1 MSSTSIDTP
10 TKILQA
16 TLSLLEKPNAKLP
29 TMSDIA
35 KASGVSR
42 QAVYLHFPSRTDVLV
57 AATRYQD
64 QTNDVNAALAPSRTA
79 RSGTERLDA
88 FVTAWGNYIP
98 QIYGVARAIL
108 AVVDTDVEA
117 AQAWNTRMADM
128 REGCAAAVKALADEG
143 TLPPKTDPEQ
153 ATDLLWTLLSVRTWE
168 NLTQTCG
175 WDQECYLATIRGLAL
190 AALAQDAGAL
200 SDVLAHTKDPA

>member
-1 MSSTSIDTP
+1 MSSTSPDTP
-10 TKILQA
+10 TRILQA
-16 TLSLLEKPNAKLP
+16 TLSLLEKTDAKLP

-64 QTNDVNAALAPSRTA
+64 QTNDVNTALASSRSA
-79 RSGTERLDA
+79 QSGIERLDA

-98 QIYGVARAIL
+98 RIYGVARAIL
-108 AVVDTDVEA
+108 AVVDTDAEA
-117 AQAWNTRMADM
+117 AEAWNMRMADM
-128 REGCAAAVKALADEG
+128 REGCAAAVQALVADG
-143 TLPPKTDPEQ
+143 TLPPDTDPEQ

-175 WDQECYLATIRGLAL
+175 WDQACYLATVRGLAL
-190 AALAQDAGAL
+190 ATLGQDMGAL
-200 SDVLAHTKDPA
+200 RDVLAHSKDPA

>member
-1 MSSTSIDTP
+1 MSSPSLDTP
-10 TKILQA
+10 TRILQA
-16 TLSLLEKPNAKLP
+16 TLSLLEKPRAKLP

-35 KASGVSR
+35 RASGVSR

-64 QTNDVNAALAPSRTA
+64 QTNNIQTALAPSRSA
-79 RSGTERLDA
+79 RSGTERLDM

-108 AVVDTDVEA
+108 AVVDTDPEA
-117 AQAWNTRMADM
+117 AAAWNTRMADM
-128 REGCAAAVKALADEG
+128 REGCAAAVKALAEDG
-143 TLPPKTDPEQ
+143 TLPPQTDPEQ
-153 ATDLLWTLLSVRTWE
+153 ATDLLWTILSVRTWE

-175 WDQECYLATIRGLAL
+175 WDQDCYLATIRGLAL
-190 AALAQDAGAL
+190 AALAQDVGAL
-200 SDVLAHTKDPA
+200 TDVLAHTRDPA

>member
-1 MSSTSIDTP
+1 MSIASPDTSTR
-10 TKILQA
+10 ILQS
-16 TLSLLEKPNAKLP
+16 TLNLLEQPNAKLP

-35 KASGVSR
+35 RASGVSR

-64 QTNDVNAALAPSRTA
+64 QTNNVNAALVPSRTA
-79 RSGTERLDA
+79 QSGTERLDA

-98 QIYGVARAIL
+98 RIYGVARAIL
-108 AVVDTDVEA
+108 AVVETDAEA
-117 AQAWNTRMADM
+117 ASAWNTRMQDM
-128 REGCAAAVKALADEG
+128 REGCAAAVQALADDG
-143 TLPPKTDPEQ
+143 TLPPNADISQ

-175 WDQECYLATIRGLAL
+175 WDQDCYLDTIRGLAL
-190 AALAQDAGAL
+190 AALAQDVGAL
-200 SDVLAHTKDPA
+200 TDVLAHPRDPA

>member
-1 MSSTSIDTP
+1 MSSPAHDTP
-10 TKILQA
+10 TRILRA
-16 TLSLLEKPNAKLP
+16 TLSLLEKPDAKLP

-35 KASGVSR
+35 RAAGVSR
-42 QAVYLHFPSRTDVLV
+42 QAVYLHFPGRTDVLV

-64 QTNDVNAALAPSRTA
+64 TLNDTDTALASSRMA

-98 QIYGVARAIL
+98 KIYGVARAIL
-108 AVVDTDVEA
+108 AVVDTDAEA

-128 REGCAAAVKALADEG
+128 REGCAAAVQALVEDG
-143 TLPPKTDPEQ
+143 TLPSDTDPEQ

-168 NLTQTCG
+168 TLTQTCG

-190 AALAQDAGAL
+190 AALAQDVGAL
-200 SDVLAHTKDPA
+200 SDVLAHARDPA

>member
-1 MSSTSIDTP
+1 MSSTSFDTP
-10 TKILQA
+10 TKILRA
-16 TLSLLEKPNAKLP
+16 TLTLLEQPDAKLP

-35 KASGVSR
+35 RAAGVSR

-64 QTNDVNAALAPSRTA
+64 QSNDVNAALAPSRTA
-79 RSGTERLDA
+79 RSGTERLDS

-98 QIYGVARAIL
+98 RIYGVARAIL
-108 AVVDTDVEA
+108 AVVDTDAEA

-128 REGCAAAVKALADEG
+128 REGCAAAVQALAEDG
-143 TLPPKTDPEQ
+143 SLPARTDPEQ

-175 WDQECYLATIRGLAL
+175 WDQDCYLATIRGLAL
-190 AALAQDAGAL
+190 AALAQDTGAL
-200 SDVLAHTKDPA
+200 TDVLAHTEGPA

>member
-1 MSSTSIDTP
+1 MSSASPDTP
-10 TKILQA
+10 TRILQA
-16 TLSLLEKPNAKLP
+16 TLSLLERPAAKLP

-64 QTNDVNAALAPSRTA
+64 QTNDVNAALASSRAA

-98 QIYGVARAIL
+98 KIYGVARAIL
-108 AVVDTDVEA
+108 AVADTDPEA
-117 AQAWNTRMADM
+117 AAAWNTRMGDM
-128 REGCAAAVKALADEG
+128 REGCAAAVQALAQDG
-143 TLPPKTDPEQ
+143 TLPPNTDPGQ

-175 WDQECYLATIRGLAL
+175 WDQDCYLSTIRGLAL
-190 AALAQDAGAL
+190 AALAQDVGAL
-200 SDVLAHTKDPA
+200 SDVLAYPQDPA